1 MDPSSL
7 TKTSFSGKTV
17 DNVTN
22 NELKKF
28 ILDDMKL
35 KCQPVCSFSHAKYI
49 IFIIYGLIYHCWAT
63 ADDTATN
70 CA

>member
-7 TKTSFSGKTV
+7 TKTKFSGKTV

-28 ILDDMKL
+28 ILDDIKL
-35 KCQPVCSFSHAKYI
+35 KCGGIQYSTRYANQ
-49 IFIIYGLIYHCWAT
+49 YHPS
-63 ADDTATN
+63 TN
-70 CA
+70 TTT

>member
-22 NELKKF
+22 NELKEF
-28 ILDDMKL
+28 ILNDMK
-35 KCQPVCSFSHAKYI
+35 KVPA
-49 IFIIYGLIYHCWAT
+49 G
-63 ADDTATN
+63 
-70 CA
+70 